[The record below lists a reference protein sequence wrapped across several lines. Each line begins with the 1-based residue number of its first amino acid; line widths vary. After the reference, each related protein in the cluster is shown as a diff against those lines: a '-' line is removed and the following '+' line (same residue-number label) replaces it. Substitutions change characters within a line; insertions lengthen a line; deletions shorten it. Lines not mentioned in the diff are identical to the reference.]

1 MATIP
6 TEEERRAAVDAER
19 QLTRAAHVSTAA
31 SDEEI
36 LQALGDRVAVVG
48 AKEIERRAA
57 GLPLASDYPHPKA
70 GDRFVVRSPFL
81 CLIGTSWLAAFSG
94 GGQAMLPAG
103 LEFVVQ
109 HDPPEGA
116 SAAAASP
123 DPYDRWEEL
132 LVDKADRQ
140 HPKYAG
146 YHLVVGL
153 DDLAAHCGS
162 TGPAGPR

>member
-19 QLTRAAHVSTAA
+19 QLMRAAHLSTAA

-48 AKEIERRAA
+48 AKEIERQAA

-81 CLIGTSWLAAFSG
+81 WLIGTSWLAASREG
-94 GGQAMLPAG
+94 GRPCS
-103 LEFVVQ
+103 
-109 HDPPEGA
+109 PPG
-116 SAAAASP
+116 
-123 DPYDRWEEL
+123 WNL
-132 LVDKADRQ
+132 
-140 HPKYAG
+140 
-146 YHLVVGL
+146 
-153 DDLAAHCGS
+153 
-162 TGPAGPR
+162 